1 MPLGR
6 LATLPRESWAR
17 TKYHN
22 SVQGVGGCNDEKPS
36 LTDRIASKGLHRRFC
51 TRHHPRDRTQQA
63 EYGRQT
69 GVAMAIT
76 RESLLDRFR
85 LLSDKEL
92 LGLLQSGDLI
102 DLAKEVAAEELRQRG
117 VEFAKPATEA
127 NTANEEA
134 LGSEDN
140 EDALGSEDNAP
151 TGGGDLVLIARFFT
165 PVEAHMLQS
174 RLQADGVLA
183 VVVDAQLVGVNPLFT
198 LALGGV
204 RVLVPESDYERAR
217 EIVSAIERGDYA
229 LDDQKASE

>member
-1 MPLGR
+1 VEVAR
-6 LATLPRESWAR
+6 LRAVNTLRYRHFLHSA
-17 TKYHN
+17 
-22 SVQGVGGCNDEKPS
+22 PS
-36 LTDRIASKGLHRRFC
+36 EVSNAA
-51 TRHHPRDRTQQA
+51 A
-63 EYGRQT
+63 EYGWQT

-102 DLAKEVAAEELRQRG
+102 DLAREVAAEELRHRG
-117 VEFAKPATEA
+117 VELAKPATEA
-127 NTANEEA
+127 NTANEDA
-134 LGSEDN
+134 SGSEDN

>member
-1 MPLGR
+1 VEVAR
-6 LATLPRESWAR
+6 LRAVNTLRYRHFLHSAPSEESNA
-17 TKYHN
+17 
-22 SVQGVGGCNDEKPS
+22 
-36 LTDRIASKGLHRRFC
+36 A
-51 TRHHPRDRTQQA
+51 A

-102 DLAKEVAAEELRQRG
+102 DLAKEVAAEELRHRR
-117 VEFAKPATEA
+117 VELAKPATEA
-127 NTANEEA
+127 NTANE
-134 LGSEDN
+134 
-140 EDALGSEDNAP
+140 DASGSEDNAP

>member
-17 TKYHN
+17 TKYHY
-22 SVQGVGGCNDEKPS
+22 SVQGLGGCNDEKPS

-51 TRHHPRDRTQQA
+51 TRHHPRNRTQQA

-102 DLAKEVAAEELRQRG
+102 DLAKEVAVEELRHRG
-117 VEFAKPATEA
+117 VELAKPATEA
-127 NTANEEA
+127 NTA
-134 LGSEDN
+134 N

-151 TGGGDLVLIARFFT
+151 TGGRDLVLIARFFT

-183 VVVDAQLVGVNPLFT
+183 VVIDAQLVGINHLLT

-204 RVLVPESDYERAR
+204 RGLVTGFD
-217 EIVSAIERGDYA
+217 
-229 LDDQKASE
+229 